1 MRGLKLVGAVG
12 MIWGLISVQAQAHH
26 ELRKGLT
33 DLLGPNAWAIVLVV
47 PVPFVILGLLAW
59 RVSRALRSSDET
71 PQDVQQPW
79 EGERRDHAEDP

>member
-1 MRGLKLVGAVG
+1 MRGLKLVGTVG
-12 MIWGLISVQAQAHH
+12 MIWGLVSVQALANH

-71 PQDVQQPW
+71 PQDVQPPW